1 MAYTSRVALVGLRG
15 ATLAAVRRWKNRS
28 HITCGL
34 LVTAAMLLLCSV
46 PRAVEASL
54 VGDSVTCTGP
64 SGLVCDPPTATVG
77 AGPEF
82 SLWFGTPGRPNSFID
97 FSVDVDASSITLT
110 VVLPGGVNLGLQSGT
125 TTFGS
130 LDSSAGDIVG
140 ASLLTSGLSGI
151 DTSDLSFTAHSVSL
165 DINGIW
171 NAGGSATISLAF
183 ANAAV
188 PEPST
193 LVLLASAVAGL
204 GAVRAWKR
212 R

>member
-1 MAYTSRVALVGLRG
+1 MTR
-15 ATLAAVRRWKNRS
+15 
-28 HITCGL
+28 ITCGL
-34 LVTAAMLLLCSV
+34 LVTAAMFLLCSV

-54 VGDSVTCTGP
+54 IGDSATCTGP

-82 SLWFGTPGRPNSFID
+82 SLWFGTPGRPNSVID
-97 FSVDVDASSITLT
+97 FSVDVAASSITLT

-140 ASLLTSGLSGI
+140 VNLVTSRVSGV
-151 DTSDLSFTAHSVSL
+151 DLSDLSFTAHSVSL

-171 NAGGSATISLAF
+171 NDGGSATISLAF

-188 PEPST
+188 PEPSA